1 MQLRVR
7 VGLNVQRLRREQNI
21 SQEELAHRAGIN
33 RGYMGKIEN
42 AKYAA
47 SLDMVE
53 KIATAFGVDP
63 VELLTPRG

>member
-1 MQLRVR
+1 M
-7 VGLNVQRLRREQNI
+7 QRLRRERGV
-21 SQEELAHRAGIN
+21 SQEDLANRAGVN

-53 KIATAFGVDP
+53 KIATALDVDP
-63 VELLTPRG
+63 VELLTPRD

>member
-53 KIATAFGVDP
+53 KIAAAFDVDP
-63 VELLTPRG
+63 VELLTPRD

>member
-1 MQLRVR
+1 MRLRER
-7 VGLNVQRLRREQNI
+7 FGLNVQRLRRERGV
-21 SQEELAHRAGIN
+21 SQEDLANRAGVN

-53 KIATAFGVDP
+53 KIAAALDVDP
-63 VELLTPRG
+63 VELLTPRD

>member
-1 MQLRVR
+1 MRLRER
-7 VGLNVQRLRREQNI
+7 VGLNVQRLRRERGI
-21 SQEELAHRAGIN
+21 SQEDLANLAGVN

-53 KIATAFGVDP
+53 KVAAALDVDP
-63 VELLTPRG
+63 VELLTPRD